1 MSEIIISN
9 HNGEPVANSLEVAK
23 NFDKNHKDVLKA
35 IKNIRAQICALTPEP
50 LFFEA
55 TYQTGTG
62 KHYKCYEMT
71 RDGFMLLAMGFSGQ
85 KAPNLVGAFFIFIL
99 RFFLFYIVFQD
110 SFNHI
115 TKASVLF
122 FCLLFKFNFQIF
134 FNCNKY
140 SYIFFRNRHNITPF
154 HYYNIYISN
163 CQLFLKKT
171 LDKII
176 SL

>member
-1 MSEIIISN
+1 MFFETCYFTPKEIIISN

-71 RDGFMLLAMGFSGQ
+71 RDSFMLLAMGFSGQ
-85 KAPNLVGAFFIFIL
+85 KAFAWKLKYIQAFNEMEKAL
-99 RFFLFYIVFQD
+99 TFQE
-110 SFNHI
+110 
-115 TKASVLF
+115 
-122 FCLLFKFNFQIF
+122 
-134 FNCNKY
+134 KY
-140 SYIFFRNRHNITPF
+140 VRIELSNRKECRCSEHLHSPA
-154 HYYNIYISN
+154 
-163 CQLFLKKT
+163 
-171 LDKII
+171 
-176 SL
+176 